1 MPNISELTDS
11 GSSVQG
17 DIIRKGLTAW
27 EVGSNNLGDLKD
39 ATISSV
45 AGDEVLSYNQSAN
58 KWVNSNLATLIASN
72 SVDIS
77 LLSNVV
83 EDTTPQLGGNL
94 DANEKEITK
103 ANRLVI
109 EATTGHEKS
118 SLVISNGSLTEP
130 RSAHEI
136 YILKDQTTTG
146 SSQAN
151 LTTGG
156 AVLWIGGDTTGTN
169 SIVIPLNGVVFY
181 ELDLIGIDVSDPT
194 KHAVWRQKGAFTR
207 SSTAVTQSGATVTD
221 EVISQTGSWAW
232 DFNVRTTTA
241 STSSI
246 SVYVDGGTASQVIRW
261 TGCLRVTKAV

>member
-1 MPNISELTDS
+1 VPNISELTDS

-17 DIIRKGLTAW
+17 DIIRKGATDW
-27 EVGSNNLGDLKD
+27 EVGSNNLGNLKD
-39 ATISSV
+39 AIISSV
-45 AGDEVLSYNQSAN
+45 QGDEVLSYSSSSN

-72 SVDIS
+72 SVTIG
-77 LLSNVV
+77 LLSDIV
-83 EDTTPQLGGNL
+83 EDVTPQLGGNL

-146 SSQAN
+146 TSQAN

-169 SIVIPLNGVVFY
+169 SVEVPLDGVLFY
-181 ELDLIGIDVSDPT
+181 DLDLIGIDVSDST
-194 KHAVWRQKGAFTR
+194 KQAVWRQKGAFTR
-207 SSTAVTQSGATVTD
+207 SSSAVSQSGATITE
-221 EVISQTGSWAW
+221 EVLGQTGSWAW
-232 DFNVRTTTA
+232 DFNVRTTTS